1 LWHFDVLGNTVDY
14 GISFRTLVGRGNA
27 CTPQQVVIM
36 YIMKD
41 TGIRMET
48 NILFEII

>member
-1 LWHFDVLGNTVDY
+1 MDY
-14 GISFRTLVGRGNA
+14 GISFITFGGKGECLH
-27 CTPQQVVIM
+27 TIM
-36 YIMKD
+36 YILKD